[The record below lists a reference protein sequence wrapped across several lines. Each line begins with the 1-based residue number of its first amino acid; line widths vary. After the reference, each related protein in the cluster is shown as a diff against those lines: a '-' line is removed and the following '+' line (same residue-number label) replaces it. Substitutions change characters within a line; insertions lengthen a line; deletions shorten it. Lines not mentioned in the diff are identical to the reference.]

1 MTTGRPSPEP
11 WHLDRR
17 VPLALIVSL
26 AAQTAGM
33 VWWAANLAAR
43 VEQHAAQIDALRSA
57 ETARAIEDRR
67 ISEGLAR
74 LDERLRAQTE
84 ILQRLDRTASAR

>member
-1 MTTGRPSPEP
+1 MAGRPDAEP

-17 VPLALIVSL
+17 VPLALIISL

-33 VWWAANLAAR
+33 VWWAASISSR
-43 VEQHAAQIDALRSA
+43 VEQHASQIDALRSA

>member
-1 MTTGRPSPEP
+1 MMTGRTPPEP
-11 WHLDRR
+11 WHLDRK
-17 VPLALIVSL
+17 VPVAIILTVAL
-26 AAQTAGM
+26 QTVGI
-33 VWWAANLAAR
+33 VWWAASLSSR

-74 LDERLRAQTE
+74 LDERLKSQTE
-84 ILQRLDRTASAR
+84 ILQRLERRAQ